1 MCIAD
6 LVIVVQHDA
15 VFAFS
20 GVAADATIDDILAH
34 SFDISEDRVRP
45 MPDFVRESD
54 ARLSACKRRSLGSNV
69 PGMLSVWDI
78 RPNGQQPT
86 R

>member
-34 SFDISEDRVRP
+34 SFDIPEDRV
-45 MPDFVRESD
+45 
-54 ARLSACKRRSLGSNV
+54 
-69 PGMLSVWDI
+69 
-78 RPNGQQPT
+78 
-86 R
+86 